1 MTAIRRILCP
11 VDFSDHSKR
20 ALDHALTIAAW
31 YDSTVTV
38 LHVSPVM
45 PVAAYVSGSGMPAYT
60 TLTTEARDALR
71 QSLCRFAGRDAD
83 AAARQEF
90 EIAEG
95 GTAETIL
102 ARASALPADLLVL
115 GTHGRSGFERWVLG
129 SVAERVLRLASCPV
143 LTVPKA
149 AGQAAP
155 ILFRRI
161 VCAIDFS
168 DCSMS
173 ALDYA
178 TSLAQQA
185 DAQLTVVHVVELP
198 PDIPRD
204 VHETVL
210 AGPRSL
216 REYIALAEEEG
227 RGRLDDAVADRVRA
241 SVTVDKVLAAGKPY
255 REILRVAAEHCADLL
270 VLGVHGRGALDRMF
284 FGSTTQHLVRQAA
297 CPVLTLRKD

>member
-1 MTAIRRILCP
+1 MIALRRILCP

-20 ALDHALTIAAW
+20 ALDHAVAIAAW
-31 YDSTVTV
+31 YDAAVTV

-45 PVAAYVSGSGMPAYT
+45 PVAAYVSGSGMPAYAV
-60 TLTTEARDALR
+60 LTPEARDALR
-71 QSLCRFAGRDAD
+71 ESLCRFAGHDAGP
-83 AAARQEF
+83 AARREF

-102 ARASALPADLLVL
+102 ARASALPADLVVL

-129 SVAERVLRLASCPV
+129 SVAERVLRLAPCPV

-149 AGQAAP
+149 AGEAAP

-168 DCSMS
+168 DCSMY

-185 DAQLTVVHVVELP
+185 DAQLTIVHVIELP
-198 PDIPRD
+198 PDIPREL
-204 VHETVL
+204 HETVR

-216 REYIALAEEEG
+216 SEYIALAEAEG
-227 RGRLDDAVADRVRA
+227 RGRLDDAVAGRVSA
-241 SVTVDKVLAAGKPY
+241 PVSVDKVLAAGKPY
-255 REILRVAAEHCADLL
+255 REILRVASERCADLL
-270 VLGVHGRGALDRMF
+270 VLGVHGRGALDRLF

-297 CPVLTLRKD
+297 CPVLTLRTD